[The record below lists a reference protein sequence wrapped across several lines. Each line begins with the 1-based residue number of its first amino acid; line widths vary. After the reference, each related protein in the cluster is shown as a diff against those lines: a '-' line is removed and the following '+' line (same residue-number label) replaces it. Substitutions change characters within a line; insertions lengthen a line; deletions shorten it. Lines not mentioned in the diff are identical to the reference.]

1 MHLNFLR
8 AAVDLREREWDVAG
22 GQVRSAGR
30 SPAVAQNLKRC
41 WQNRVAITRH
51 GHRRHFLRWVAGQ
64 NVSEARNTTLKEA
77 STNALYPHIFACLEG
92 AVAIGEGFMS
102 DSVCEMTT
110 DTHIAMQ
117 SCHFSFFAP
126 SGVVAGRIKVI
137 AYYIH

>member
-1 MHLNFLR
+1 M
-8 AAVDLREREWDVAG
+8 
-22 GQVRSAGR
+22 RSAGR

-51 GHRRHFLRWVAGQ
+51 GHRRHFLRWVAGENQ
-64 NVSEARNTTLKEA
+64 GENVSEARNTTLKEA

-126 SGVVAGRIKVI
+126 SGVVADRSASVAICF
-137 AYYIH
+137 AATSS

>member
-1 MHLNFLR
+1 MRTEERR
-8 AAVDLREREWDVAG
+8 A
-22 GQVRSAGR
+22 
-30 SPAVAQNLKRC
+30 PAVAQNLKRC
-41 WQNRVAITRH
+41 WQNRVAITRR
-51 GHRRHFLRWVAGQ
+51 GHRRHFLRWVAGENQ
-64 NVSEARNTTLKEA
+64 GENVSEARNTTLKEA

-126 SGVVAGRIKVI
+126 SGVVAGRMASVAICF
-137 AYYIH
+137 AATSS

>member
-1 MHLNFLR
+1 MAT
-8 AAVDLREREWDVAG
+8 AATFCVGWRGE
-22 GQVRSAGR
+22 
-30 SPAVAQNLKRC
+30 
-41 WQNRVAITRH
+41 
-51 GHRRHFLRWVAGQ
+51 

-126 SGVVAGRIKVI
+126 SGVVADRTASASVAICF
-137 AYYIH
+137 AATSS